1 LQIQKAGAIYFAVV
15 FGTGFIL
22 GPLRILWLVPRVG
35 ERTAELIETPIMLLV
50 IVFAARWVARRFAR
64 PSTAFRLLGM
74 GLVALSFLL
83 FCEFTF
89 VLYLRGLN
97 IHEYFANRDPMAGT
111 VYLVMLGLFVI
122 MPVLFARRRNHLR

>member
-1 LQIQKAGAIYFAVV
+1 MQIQKAGAIYFAVV

>member
-1 LQIQKAGAIYFAVV
+1 MQIQKAGAIYFAVV

-50 IVFAARWVARRFAR
+50 IVFAARWVARRFGR